1 MCYIRSMANNVE
13 HKLKHFLERYQP
25 GTVCLASWLVEQ
37 EHISRNLQTYY
48 RKAGWLESVGSGA
61 FKRPSDT
68 ITWKGAVHTLQT
80 QASLPIHVGA
90 RTALALQGRSHYL
103 QMGRQTV
110 FLFSPPRAHLP
121 RWFKAYDWQATIQH
135 TKTNLLPEDLGLLEE
150 EERGFTFKLSS
161 SERAM
166 LECLYLSPE
175 SFDLV
180 ECYQI
185 MEGLNNLR
193 PKLVQQLLEECSSIK
208 AKRLFLFMAE
218 KAAHQWFQYLDVGKM
233 NLGSGVRSL
242 VKDGAYVAKYK
253 ITVPKEF
260 TTNHL

>member
-1 MCYIRSMANNVE
+1 MANNSE
-13 HKLKHFLERYQP
+13 HKLKRLLENHQP
-25 GTVCLASWLVEQ
+25 GTVCLASWLED
-37 EHISRNLQTYY
+37 HADISRNLQTYY

-61 FKRPSDT
+61 FKRPGDA
-68 ITWKGAVHTLQT
+68 ITWKGALHTLQT
-80 QASLPIHVGA
+80 QAKLPIHVGA

-110 FLFSPPRAHLP
+110 FLFSPPRTHLP
-121 RWFKAYDWQATIQH
+121 RWFKAYDWQATIQYIN
-135 TKTNLLPEDLGLLEE
+135 TNVLPEGLGLV
-150 EERGFTFKLSS
+150 EERERDFAFKVSAP
-161 SERAM
+161 ERAM

-175 SFDLV
+175 SLDLV

-193 PKLVQQLLEECSSIK
+193 PKLVQQLLEACSSIK

-218 KAAHQWFQYLDVGKM
+218 KAAHQWFHYLDVGKV

-242 VKDGAYVAKYK
+242 VQDGAYVASYK
-253 ITVPKEF
+253 ITVPME
-260 TTNHL
+260 LAE

>member
-1 MCYIRSMANNVE
+1 MANNIE
-13 HKLKHFLERYQP
+13 QKLKHFLEHYQP
-25 GTVCLASWLVEQ
+25 GTVCLASWLEEQ
-37 EHISRNLQTYY
+37 EHISRSLQTYY

-80 QASLPIHVGA
+80 QARLPIHVGA
-90 RTALALQGRSHYL
+90 RTALALQGQSHYL
-103 QMGRQTV
+103 QMGRPTV
-110 FLFSPPRAHLP
+110 FLFSPPQAHLP
-121 RWFKAYDWQATIQH
+121 RWFKAYDWQATILH
-135 TKTNLLPEDLGLLEE
+135 TKTNVLPEDLGLLEE
-150 EERGFTFKLSS
+150 KERDFTFKVSS
-161 SERAM
+161 AERAM
-166 LECLYLSPE
+166 LECFYLAPE

-193 PKLVQQLLEECSSIK
+193 PKLVQQLLEACTSIK

-218 KAAHQWFQYLDVGKM
+218 KARHQWVQYLDVSKI

-242 VKDGAYVAKYK
+242 AKDGAYVANYK
-253 ITVPKEF
+253 ITVPKE
-260 TTNHL
+260 LAE